1 MTSSVQSVSPNAS
14 IINRQYALMVNISAA
29 RGLQDVLKT
38 NLGPKGTMKMLV
50 GGAGQIKLTKD
61 GKVLLDEMQIQHPT
75 ASLIART
82 ATAQDDITGDGTTSV
97 VLFVGELLRWA
108 EHYVTSEKLHPRVLA
123 QGIEIARD
131 KCLSYLEKYKIEYKG
146 DISRDI
152 LMQVA
157 RSSIHTKLYSE
168 LADHISAIVVDS
180 VLTIKKD
187 NMPLDLHMIEIM
199 HMKHQSPL
207 DSKFIDGLVLDH
219 GTRHP
224 DMPKKIENAFI
235 FVCNVSLEYE
245 KTMVNSSFQYKDA
258 TDKQKMVAAERKF
271 TNDKIQQIIH
281 FKNEVCT
288 QGQGFVVIN
297 QKGIDPISLD
307 LLQKAGISGIRRAKR
322 RNMER
327 LPRACGGYAVNSLD
341 DLKPDCLGFAK
352 LVYEHSLGDDKYT
365 FIEGCGKEATSCT
378 ILIKGPH
385 EHIIRQIQDAVRD
398 GIRAVANLIN
408 DKSLIPGA
416 GAFEASSAN
425 LLRNDSKISIE
436 DKAGVLAYANALE
449 VIPRTLAQNSGFD
462 AYNLI
467 ETLRAESGEKRVGI
481 DVETGKLMLP
491 EKNGIFD
498 NYCVKKQFL
507 SLGTMIAVKLL
518 LVDEVLSAG
527 RKMGGKPS
535 E

>member
-1 MTSSVQSVSPNAS
+1 MSSVQNVSPNAS
-14 IINRQYALMVNISAA
+14 LINRQYALMVNISAA

-131 KCLSYLEKYKIEYKG
+131 KSMAYLDKYKTEFKG
-146 DISRDI
+146 EINRDI

-157 RSSIHTKLYSE
+157 RTSLHTKLYSE
-168 LADHISAIVVDS
+168 LAEHIANIVVDS

-187 NMPLDLHMIEIM
+187 NQPLDLHMIEIM

-207 DSKFIDGLVLDH
+207 DSKFVDGIVLDH

-224 DMPKKIENAFI
+224 DMPKRIENAFI

-245 KTMVNSSFQYKDA
+245 KTMQNSGFFYKDA
-258 TDKQKMVAAERKF
+258 TERQKMVTAERKF
-271 TNDKIQQIIH
+271 TNDKVLQIIA
-281 FKNEVCT
+281 FKNTVCT
-288 QGQGFVVIN
+288 QGQGFVIVN

-327 LPRACGGYAVNSLD
+327 LPRACGGYAVNALD
-341 DLKPDCLGFAK
+341 DLNADCLGFAK
-352 LVYEHSLGDDKYT
+352 LVYEHSLGEDKYT

-378 ILIKGPH
+378 ILLKAPH

-398 GIRAVANLIN
+398 GLRAVSNVIT
-408 DKSLIPGA
+408 DKAVVPGA
-416 GAFEASSAN
+416 GAFEAHAAVQ
-425 LLRNDSKISIE
+425 LRSESKISIE
-436 DKAGVLAYANALE
+436 DKAGVLAFANALE

-462 AYNLI
+462 AYSVI
-467 ETLRAESGEKRVGI
+467 EGLRLEAGDKRVGV
-481 DVETGKLMLP
+481 DLETGKLMIP
-491 EKNGIFD
+491 EKNGIYD
-498 NYCVKKQFL
+498 NLCVKKTIFIPWYHDRGQV
-507 SLGTMIAVKLL
+507 IA
-518 LVDEVLSAG
+518 
-527 RKMGGKPS
+527 RR
-535 E
+535 

>member
-1 MTSSVQSVSPNAS
+1 
-14 IINRQYALMVNISAA
+14 
-29 RGLQDVLKT
+29 
-38 NLGPKGTMKMLV
+38 
-50 GGAGQIKLTKD
+50 
-61 GKVLLDEMQIQHPT
+61 MQIQHPT

-131 KCLSYLEKYKIEYKG
+131 KALSYLDKYKTEYKG
-146 DISRDI
+146 EISRDI

-157 RSSIHTKLYSE
+157 RSSLHTKLYEE
-168 LADHISAIVVDS
+168 LADHIATIVVDA

-187 NMPLDLHMIEIM
+187 NQPVDLHMIEIM

-207 DSKFIDGLVLDH
+207 DSKFVDGIVLDH

-224 DMPKKIENAFI
+224 DMPKRIENAFI

-245 KTMVNSSFQYKDA
+245 KTMVNSSFFYKDA
-258 TDKQKMVAAERKF
+258 TERQKMVAAERKF
-271 TNDKIQQIIH
+271 TNDKVEQIIA

-288 QGQGFVVIN
+288 DGQGFVIVN

-307 LLQKAGISGIRRAKR
+307 MLQKAGISGIRRAKR

-327 LPRACGGYAVNSLD
+327 IPRACGGYAVNALD
-341 DLKPDCLGFAK
+341 ELKADCLGFAK
-352 LVYEHSLGDDKYT
+352 LVYEHTLGEDKYT

-385 EHIIRQIQDAVRD
+385 EHVIRQVMDAVRD
-398 GIRAVANLIN
+398 GLRAVSNVME
-408 DKSLIPGA
+408 DKSVVPGA
-416 GAFEASSAN
+416 GAFEAAAAVQ
-425 LLRNDSKISIE
+425 LRNDSKVSIE

-449 VIPRTLAQNSGFD
+449 IIPRTLAQNSGFE
-462 AYNLI
+462 AYNVI
-467 ETLRAESGEKRVGI
+467 ESLRAEAAEKRVGV

-491 EKNGIFD
+491 EKNGVLD
-498 NYCVKKQFL
+498 NFCVKKQFL